1 MTRIADAVKLGVIY
15 TIIASSALVFPLALG
30 NVKIC
35 NPQNQVCDTYTKAEY
50 RNLKKGLAD
59 RISIDDPLTLDE
71 YQKLLGILNQELK
84 GGKKLGAVHS
94 QSELKQKLTNIL
106 YE

>member
-1 MTRIADAVKLGVIY
+1 MIRIADAVKLGVIY
-15 TIIASSALVFPLALG
+15 TIIVSSALVFPLALDS
-30 NVKIC
+30 VKIC
-35 NPQNQVCDTYTKAEY
+35 VPLNQVCDTYTKAEY

-59 RISIDDPLTLDE
+59 KVSINDPLTLDE
-71 YQKLLGILNQELK
+71 YQKLLGILNQELR
-84 GGKKLGAVHS
+84 GGKELGAVHS